1 MEKKMSQAKVF
12 FDNNFDKDI
21 HIELECVVAGLR
33 VVETLGKVSYIF
45 PDGSAISMS
54 NVTFVEDLNAE

>member
-1 MEKKMSQAKVF
+1 MSLATIF
-12 FDNNFDKDI
+12 FEENFDKDI
-21 HIELECVVAGLR
+21 HIELECIVAGLR

-45 PDGSAISMS
+45 PDGSAITMS